1 MSRRFCPETGKAR
14 FPTKGSALRAAKSM
28 QRRHRGEPSVYLC
41 PHCSSWH
48 LTHYDYR
55 TCHDFTRRPKEQKD
69 KDMRILIDTYFNDK
83 VEVNVVQD
91 REGDNCIGLSIADG
105 VNNRVTALTYN
116 QAQEL
121 VEALKIQ
128 IAKL

>member
-1 MSRRFCPETGKAR
+1 MEA
-14 FPTKGSALRAAKSM
+14 
-28 QRRHRGEPSVYLC
+28 RHRGEPSVYLC
-41 PHCSSWH
+41 PDCGAWH

-55 TCHDFTRRPKEQKD
+55 VCHDFIRKPKPNKV
-69 KDMRILIDTYFNDK
+69 KDMRILIDTYFNDR
-83 VEVNVVQD
+83 VEVNVCPD
-91 REGDNCIGLSIADG
+91 TEGNNCIGLSIADG

-116 QAQEL
+116 QALEL